1 MTLLFNC
8 TKAELAQAEEWGR
21 ARKEPPMIECALF
34 RTLWQTYSYVVLPR
48 W

>member
-8 TKAELAQAEEWGR
+8 AKADLAQAEEWRR
-21 ARKEPPMIECALF
+21 ARKEPPTIECALF
-34 RTLWQTYSYVVLPR
+34 RTQWQIYSYVVLPR